1 MKLLLV
7 MLHLLIAVALISLI
21 VIQGRKSSRFS
32 GIFGGGTLADLSGGQ
47 RKKLPFLTK
56 VTAILGAI
64 FMFTSFLMV
73 LYK

>member
-1 MKLLLV
+1 MKLILV
-7 MLHLLIAVALISLI
+7 AIHLLIAVALVSII
-21 VIQGRKSSRFS
+21 VVQGRKSSRFS

-64 FMFTSFLMV
+64 FMLSSFLMV
-73 LYK
+73 FYR